1 MLATTRVAK
10 RPSGPVRNTQ
20 HKMRDLD
27 VQVRYAMTWDDK
39 VAPMSVNI
47 LREFMRSLCSAEEHL
62 PKSFSRV
69 RFVIYTNDL
78 SHDRVATWL
87 HRVPSNGSSSDAR
100 RLLNIDRLPFPRRAF
115 GDFTS
120 WLERRDKSRK
130 PGQQPRRN
138 WFGPL
143 RVDDYASVRR
153 LLVDL
158 YTSEPSSAYLYIGA
172 DTVFVRPPA
181 LLAARAHHAPNAAF
195 YMLDN
200 FPRNSSHMTSPLK
213 HGVRTQNVLSLAP
226 LGLPACAG
234 FLGDFFFVPRGMPF
248 GENAVAESVV
258 LLQRYVEACESP
270 RLAERPTPWC
280 LPDSPIHEPLH
291 GLDQYVW
298 SLLLARYTHGAC
310 HALDDAKYDSMCGGE
325 PYGSVEVAHGHASCK
340 VMQNLPLLTAPDV
353 ACKALTNPQ
362 HHQIQSQ

>member
-1 MLATTRVAK
+1 
-10 RPSGPVRNTQ
+10 
-20 HKMRDLD
+20 
-27 VQVRYAMTWDDK
+27 
-39 VAPMSVNI
+39 
-47 LREFMRSLCSAEEHL
+47 
-62 PKSFSRV
+62 
-69 RFVIYTNDL
+69 
-78 SHDRVATWL
+78 
-87 HRVPSNGSSSDAR
+87 
-100 RLLNIDRLPFPRRAF
+100 
-115 GDFTS
+115 
-120 WLERRDKSRK
+120 
-130 PGQQPRRN
+130 
-138 WFGPL
+138 
-143 RVDDYASVRR
+143 
-153 LLVDL
+153 
-158 YTSEPSSAYLYIGA
+158 
-172 DTVFVRPPA
+172 
-181 LLAARAHHAPNAAF
+181 
-195 YMLDN
+195 
-200 FPRNSSHMTSPLK
+200 MTSPLK

-325 PYGSVEVAHGHASCK
+325 PYGSVEVAHGHALCK
-340 VMQNLPLLTAPDV
+340 LMQNLPLLTAPDV

>member
-1 MLATTRVAK
+1 
-10 RPSGPVRNTQ
+10 
-20 HKMRDLD
+20 MRDLD

-69 RFVIYTNDL
+69 RFVIYTNNL

-181 LLAARAHHAPNAAF
+181 LLAANASCSSARKSREQCESHVRAYASSGVARVAATPPRSSSGSAPAMQRA
-195 YMLDN
+195 L
-200 FPRNSSHMTSPLK
+200 
-213 HGVRTQNVLSLAP
+213 QEA
-226 LGLPACAG
+226 
-234 FLGDFFFVPRGMPF
+234 
-248 GENAVAESVV
+248 
-258 LLQRYVEACESP
+258 LQRSLSERDFNIGLIDLLILHGAKASECE
-270 RLAERPTPWC
+270 LVK
-280 LPDSPIHEPLH
+280 LPEPIH
-291 GLDQYVW
+291 VTCTCMCMCMC
-298 SLLLARYTHGAC
+298 SYT
-310 HALDDAKYDSMCGGE
+310 
-325 PYGSVEVAHGHASCK
+325 
-340 VMQNLPLLTAPDV
+340 
-353 ACKALTNPQ
+353 
-362 HHQIQSQ
+362 